1 MSTIKV
7 IGVFSIIFGC
17 FAMLYPRFLHPIVLK
32 TFGMTQK
39 SLENDILSNVQSPK
53 IAAMNQNRP
62 RPGEDIRP
70 IRPNAHPGLRA
81 ASEMRAQQQQ
91 AGSGRG
97 MMGIVLPMYAV
108 GIVLYLIYTLVK
120 VSGCYQLILFLMLQT
135 YISDFQHLRDCY
147 NLTSM
152 YKRENPGKKE
162 STINS
167 EDTIK
172 AELEM
177 RQLQQ
182 RLEETETQ
190 MTRILQAMQS
200 VQQHVSGVVDRAAGN
215 MKNPSTDEDLI
226 HEKEVN
232 KEEEKKGTTMKP
244 ESLKTNEKGGCKVST
259 SDSTPDLESYEVLR
273 TNNRDSQGSSDY
285 CWLNGSGSTPNSPE
299 VETVSSVIDT
309 FAKKD
314 EESASPEPECS
325 TNSEV
330 QEKEKDSSH
339 DIQENEE
346 NSHSK
351 DSDYCKT
358 DDQDLTVEDIGSEEN
373 CTDDVILRKRKG
385 LPTLND

>member
-1 MSTIKV
+1 
-7 IGVFSIIFGC
+7 
-17 FAMLYPRFLHPIVLK
+17 
-32 TFGMTQK
+32 
-39 SLENDILSNVQSPK
+39 
-53 IAAMNQNRP
+53 
-62 RPGEDIRP
+62 
-70 IRPNAHPGLRA
+70 
-81 ASEMRAQQQQ
+81 
-91 AGSGRG
+91 
-97 MMGIVLPMYAV
+97 
-108 GIVLYLIYTLVK
+108 
-120 VSGCYQLILFLMLQT
+120 
-135 YISDFQHLRDCY
+135 
-147 NLTSM
+147 
-152 YKRENPGKKE
+152 
-162 STINS
+162 
-167 EDTIK
+167 
-172 AELEM
+172 M